1 MWSDYYGMA
10 CAKGGVSNQLCGW
23 IRAIPLFT
31 GRITDSQMIKDSKIL
46 EQQKTFSENDA
57 TSTKPF
63 ANVFDKGFRNSLDA
77 ALEGQY
83 CIQPKYSKGGVQFKR
98 DDTLHTACVAVIRS
112 GNERAVQRCKMSW
125 FNKREVVL
133 IQYGRQVWFVIF
145 GKHGHFK

>member
-1 MWSDYYGMA
+1 MYATHEEDIAFRNPYWDKTFDPRYDPRIIMHDATNLPYQNPSNAAQGRAMWSDYYGMA

-31 GRITDSQMIKDSKIL
+31 GRITDSQM
-46 EQQKTFSENDA
+46 
-57 TSTKPF
+57 
-63 ANVFDKGFRNSLDA
+63 
-77 ALEGQY
+77 
-83 CIQPKYSKGGVQFKR
+83 
-98 DDTLHTACVAVIRS
+98 TLHTACVAVIRS

-133 IQYGRQVWFVIF
+133 IQYGRQVWFVMF